1 MNKKDKPF
9 LVQVAV
15 LTTITTLVWIGFS
28 VYKAFTDKPEPTV
41 SKEVLANINP
51 TLDSAI
57 LENLETRLYL
67 NDEEIG
73 DTVLFN
79 NLSPLIDTQEEQTDQ
94 SDNEENTDQENLE
107 SEEDTEQTVDENT
120 EAGEEENLSE

>member
-28 VYKAFTDKPEPTV
+28 VYKAFTDEPEPTV